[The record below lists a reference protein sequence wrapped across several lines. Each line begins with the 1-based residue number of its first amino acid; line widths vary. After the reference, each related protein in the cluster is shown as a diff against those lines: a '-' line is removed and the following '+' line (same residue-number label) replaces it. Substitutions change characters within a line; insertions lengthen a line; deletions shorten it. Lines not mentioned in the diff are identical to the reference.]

1 MKGASLP
8 GSIPFELDEGFA
20 VGDRVEVEVDPGK
33 FKKGKVTRVGRL
45 RTRGRSRQEGVWVE
59 MGGKT
64 EHFTIGVVRKL
75 KEEIFVTGDGR
86 PSGASEKVVRK
97 GRVVQKRKI
106 RTGFK
111 MQGGQPVKMSSGE
124 QRDKQRAAVK
134 GARTR
139 KGHSQSIAQKR
150 QRSLNKRKS
159 MGI

>member
-1 MKGASLP
+1 MRGVSP
-8 GSIPFELDEGFA
+8 QGSTPFDLDERFQ
-20 VGDRVEVEVDPGK
+20 VGDRVAVEIRTGETRT
-33 FKKGKVTRVGRL
+33 GRVTQVAKA
-45 RTRGRSRQEGVWVE
+45 SQEKRRGVWVK

-64 EHFTIGVVRKL
+64 QNWPVRL
-75 KEEIFVTGDGR
+75 VRLLDEESFVTEDGR
-86 PSGASEKVVRK
+86 PGGEGEKVVRK

-111 MQGGQPVKMSSGE
+111 MQGGQPVKMSPGE

-139 KGHSQSIAQKR
+139 KGASKSIAQKR

>member
-1 MKGASLP
+1 
-8 GSIPFELDEGFA
+8 
-20 VGDRVEVEVDPGK
+20 VEVTPGK
-33 FKKGKVTRVGRL
+33 TRTGTV
-45 RTRGRSRQEGVWVE
+45 SQVAKASQEKRRGVWVK

-64 EHFTIGVVRKL
+64 QNWPVRFVRKL
-75 KEEIFVTGDGR
+75 KEEIFVTEDGR
-86 PSGASEKVVRK
+86 PGGAGEKVVRK

-111 MQGGQPVKMSSGE
+111 MQGGQPIKMSPGE